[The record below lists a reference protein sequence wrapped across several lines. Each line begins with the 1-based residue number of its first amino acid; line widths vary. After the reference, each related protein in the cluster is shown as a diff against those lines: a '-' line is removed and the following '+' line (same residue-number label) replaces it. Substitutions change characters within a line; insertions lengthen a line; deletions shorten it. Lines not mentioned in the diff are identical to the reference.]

1 MTQGDSQLLRERQA
15 MPYRTVA
22 ALSII
27 AVLLPAAAA
36 AADKPVALEAKLAQP
51 VMKTGEIQKN
61 YLRVALNGCEPKRSN
76 ERTPV
81 NVAFVIDRSGSMTG
95 ARIAQAREAA
105 IMAVNRLDQNDIAS
119 VVIFDDRIDV
129 LIPAQPVSDRA
140 MFTNSIRQ
148 IGARGDTAIHAGV
161 MEGARE
167 VRKFKDPKRLNRI
180 VLLSD
185 GQANVGPSQPADF
198 ARLGSALLGE
208 GISVSTIGLGLGYNE
223 DLMLQLARASDG
235 NHAFA
240 NAADDLI
247 QIFNREFDD
256 VLAACAQT
264 VAIDV
269 EAGPGVKL
277 TRALSREGSLQNERA
292 SFKMNQVYA
301 ATEHYVLMEIE
312 VDAATT
318 GNEQDLGRVHV
329 SYTVPETGARETID
343 APIRGRFSASTDEV
357 KAARDQT
364 VTVAVVEQTARERAQ
379 EAVKLR
385 DQGKHTEAAKLFQ
398 QNVDD
403 IQTVQGILAA
413 PSKALEGLQRQYDA
427 FSRTAPTA
435 PAQLS
440 IDRKLLRQMDSG
452 RSSSGVRY

>member
-1 MTQGDSQLLRERQA
+1 

-22 ALSII
+22 ALSFFV
-27 AVLLPAAAA
+27 VLFPAAAA

-51 VMKTGEIQKN
+51 VMKAGETQKN
-61 YLRVALNGCEPKRSN
+61 YLRVALNGCEPKRST

-81 NVAFVIDRSGSMTG
+81 NVSFVIDRSGSMNG

-119 VVIFDDRIDV
+119 VVIFDDRVDV
-129 LIPAQPVSDRA
+129 LIPAQPVSDRG
-140 MFTNSIRQ
+140 MFANGIRQ
-148 IGARGDTAIHAGV
+148 IGVRGNTAIHDGV

-185 GQANVGPSQPADF
+185 GQANVGPSRPADF

-208 GISVSTIGLGLGYNE
+208 GISVSTIGLGLDYNE
-223 DLMLQLARASDG
+223 DLMLQLARSSDG

-240 NAADDLI
+240 SAPNDLI
-247 QIFNREFDD
+247 AIFNREFDD

-269 EAGPGVKL
+269 EARPGVKL
-277 TRALSREGSLQNERA
+277 TRALSREGSLQSDRA
-292 SFKMNQVYA
+292 SFQMNQVYA

-312 VDAATT
+312 VDATAAA
-318 GNEQDLGRVHV
+318 NEQELGSVHV
-329 SYTVPETGARETID
+329 SYTVPETGVRETID
-343 APIRGRFSASTDEV
+343 APIRGRFSASADEV

-364 VTVAVVEQTARERAQ
+364 VAVAVVEQNARERAQ

-385 DQGKHTEAAKLFQ
+385 DQGKHTEAARLFQ
-398 QNVDD
+398 QNVEE
-403 IQTVQGILAA
+403 IQTIQGTFAQ
-413 PSKALEGLQRQYDA
+413 PSKALDGLQRQYDA
-427 FSRTAPTA
+427 FSKTA
-435 PAQLS
+435 PAASPGQLMME
-440 IDRKLLRQMDSG
+440 RKVLRQMDSG
-452 RSSSGVRY
+452 RSSVNTRY

>member
-51 VMKTGEIQKN
+51 VMKTGETQKN
-61 YLRVALNGCEPKRSN
+61 YLLVALNGCEPKRSN

-129 LIPAQPVSDRA
+129 LIPAQPVSDRG
-140 MFTNSIRQ
+140 MFTNAIRQ

-185 GQANVGPSQPADF
+185 GQANVGPSLPGHF
-198 ARLGSALLGE
+198 AQLGSALLGE

-240 NAADDLI
+240 NAPNDLI

-269 EAGPGVKL
+269 EVGAGVKL
-277 TRALSREGSLQNERA
+277 VRSLSREGSLQSERA
-292 SFKMNQVYA
+292 SFQMNQVYA
-301 ATEHYVLMEIE
+301 STEHYVLMELE
-312 VDAATT
+312 VEGTT
-318 GNEQDLGRVHV
+318 PTDERDLGRVHV
-329 SYTVPETGARETID
+329 SYT
-343 APIRGRFSASTDEV
+343 
-357 KAARDQT
+357 
-364 VTVAVVEQTARERAQ
+364 
-379 EAVKLR
+379 
-385 DQGKHTEAAKLFQ
+385 
-398 QNVDD
+398 
-403 IQTVQGILAA
+403 
-413 PSKALEGLQRQYDA
+413 
-427 FSRTAPTA
+427 
-435 PAQLS
+435 
-440 IDRKLLRQMDSG
+440 
-452 RSSSGVRY
+452 

>member
-1 MTQGDSQLLRERQA
+1 

-81 NVAFVIDRSGSMTG
+81 NVAFVIDRSGSMSG

-129 LIPAQPVSDRA
+129 LIPAQPVSDRG
-140 MFTNSIRQ
+140 MFTNGIRQ

-185 GQANVGPSQPADF
+185 GQANVGPSRPADF
-198 ARLGSALLGE
+198 AQLGSALLGE

-240 NAADDLI
+240 NAPNDLI

-264 VAIDV
+264 VSIDV

-277 TRALSREGSLQNERA
+277 TRALSRDGSLQNDHA
-292 SFKMNQVYA
+292 SFQMNQVYA

-312 VDAATT
+312 VESTT
-318 GNEQDLGRVHV
+318 TADEHELGRVAV
-329 SYTVPETGARETID
+329 SYTVPETGVRETIHV
-343 APIRGRFSASTDEV
+343 PIRGRFSANADEV

-364 VTVAVVEQTARERAQ
+364 VTVAVVEQTARARAQ

-398 QNVDD
+398 QNVEE
-403 IQTVQGILAA
+403 IQTIQGTFAE
-413 PSKALEGLQRQYDA
+413 PSKALDGLQRQYDSFA
-427 FSRTAPTA
+427 KTA
-435 PAQLS
+435 PAAAPSQLMME
-440 IDRKLLRQMDSG
+440 RKVLRQMDSG
-452 RSSSGVRY
+452 RSGSGVRY

>member
-1 MTQGDSQLLRERQA
+1 

-36 AADKPVALEAKLAQP
+36 AADKPVALEARLAQP
-51 VMKTGEIQKN
+51 VMKAGETQKN
-61 YLRVALNGCEPKRSN
+61 YLRVALNGCEPKRSTD
-76 ERTPV
+76 RTPV
-81 NVAFVIDRSGSMTG
+81 NVAFVIDRSGSMSG

-119 VVIFDDRIDV
+119 VVIFDDKVDV
-129 LIPAQPVSDRA
+129 LIPSQPVNDRA
-140 MFTNSIRQ
+140 LFANGIRQ
-148 IGARGDTAIHAGV
+148 IGTRGSTAIHDGV

-167 VRKFKDPKRLNRI
+167 VRRFKDAKRLNRI

-185 GQANVGPSQPADF
+185 GQANVGPRQPADF

-240 NAADDLI
+240 NAPNDLI

-269 EAGPGVKL
+269 EVGSGVKL
-277 TRALSREGSLQNERA
+277 VRALSREGSLQNERA
-292 SFKMNQVYA
+292 SFQMNQVYA
-301 ATEHYVLMEIE
+301 ATEHYVLMELE
-312 VDAATT
+312 VEGTATAD
-318 GNEQDLGRVHV
+318 ERDLGRIHV

-343 APIRGRFSASTDEV
+343 APIRGRFSASADEV

-398 QNVDD
+398 QNVEE
-403 IQTVQGILAA
+403 IQTVQGTLAT
-413 PSKALEGLQRQYDA
+413 PSKALDGLQRQYGTFA
-427 FSRTAPTA
+427 NTTPAA
-435 PAQLS
+435 PASQFMLE
-440 IDRKLLRQMDSG
+440 RKVLRQMDSG

>member
-1 MTQGDSQLLRERQA
+1 

-22 ALSII
+22 ALTII
-27 AVLLPAAAA
+27 AILLPAAAI
-36 AADKPVALEAKLAQP
+36 AADKPVALEARLAQP
-51 VMKTGEIQKN
+51 IMKAGETQKN
-61 YLRVALNGCEPKRSN
+61 YLRIALNGCEPKRSN
-76 ERTPV
+76 DRTPV
-81 NVAFVIDRSGSMTG
+81 NVSFVIDRSGSMTG

-119 VVIFDDRIDV
+119 VVIFDDKVDV
-129 LIPAQPVSDRA
+129 LIPAQPVNDRG
-140 MFTNSIRQ
+140 MFTSGIRQ

-161 MEGARE
+161 TEGARE

-185 GQANVGPSQPADF
+185 GQANVGPDQPADF
-198 ARLGSALLGE
+198 ARLGRELLGE

-240 NAADDLI
+240 NAPDDLI

-277 TRALSREGSLQNERA
+277 TRALSREGSLEGDRA

-301 ATEHYVLMEIE
+301 ATEHYVLMELE
-312 VDAATT
+312 VEGAAAAD
-318 GNEQDLGRVHV
+318 EHDHDLGRVHV
-329 SYTVPETGARETID
+329 SYTVPQTGARETID
-343 APIRGRFSASTDEV
+343 APIRGRFSASADEV
-357 KAARDQT
+357 KDARDQI
-364 VTVAVVEQTARERAQ
+364 VMVAVVEQTARERAQ

-385 DQGKHTEAAKLFQ
+385 DQGRHTEAAKLFQ
-398 QNVDD
+398 QNVKE
-403 IQTVQGILAA
+403 IETLQGTLAA
-413 PSKALEGLQRQYDA
+413 PSEALGNLQRQYDTFA
-427 FSRTAPTA
+427 KTAPEA
-435 PAQLS
+435 SPSQLMMQ
-440 IDRKLLRQMDSG
+440 RKVLRQMDSG
-452 RSSSGVRY
+452 NSTGAARY

>member
-1 MTQGDSQLLRERQA
+1 
-15 MPYRTVA
+15 MPCRTVA

-27 AVLLPAAAA
+27 AVLLPAAAI

-51 VMKTGEIQKN
+51 VMKAGETQKN
-61 YLRVALNGCEPKRSN
+61 YLRVALNGCEPKRST

-81 NVAFVIDRSGSMTG
+81 NVAFVIDRSGSMG
-95 ARIAQAREAA
+95 GPRIAQAREAA
-105 IMAVNRLDQNDIAS
+105 VMAVNRLDQNDIAS
-119 VVIFDDRIDV
+119 VVIFDDKVDV
-129 LIPAQPVSDRA
+129 LIPAQPVNDRG
-140 MFTNSIRQ
+140 MFADGIRK
-148 IGARGDTAIHAGV
+148 IGVRGNTAIHDGV
-161 MEGARE
+161 MEGASE

-185 GQANVGPSQPADF
+185 GQANVGPSLPADF

-264 VAIDV
+264 VSIDV

-277 TRALSREGSLQNERA
+277 TRALSREGSLQSDRA

-301 ATEHYVLMEIE
+301 ATEHYVLMELE
-312 VDAATT
+312 VEGATAAD
-318 GNEQDLGRVHV
+318 ERDLGRVHV
-329 SYTVPETGARETID
+329 SYTVPATGARETID
-343 APIRGRFSASTDEV
+343 APIRGRFSASAEDV

-364 VTVAVVEQTARERAQ
+364 VTVAVVEQTARARAQ

-398 QNVDD
+398 QNVDE
-403 IQTVQGILAA
+403 IQTIQGTLAQ
-413 PSKALEGLQRQYDA
+413 PSKALDGLQRQYDA
-427 FSRTAPTA
+427 FAKTA
-435 PAQLS
+435 PAAPPSQLMME
-440 IDRKLLRQMDSG
+440 RKVLRQMDSG
-452 RSSSGVRY
+452 RSSSVNTRY